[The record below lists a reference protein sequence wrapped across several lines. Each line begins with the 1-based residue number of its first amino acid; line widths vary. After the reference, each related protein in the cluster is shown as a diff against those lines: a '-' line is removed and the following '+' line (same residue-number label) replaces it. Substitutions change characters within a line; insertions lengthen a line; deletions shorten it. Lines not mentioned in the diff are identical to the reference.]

1 MKLGEILVRKRLLS
15 QSQLEHMIVAQSSTH
30 QKLGELLVDQ
40 GLIDP
45 LALEQALEEQ
55 NWRSHGFWVIG

>member
-15 QSQLEHMIVAQSSTH
+15 QSQLDRIIIGQTSTN

-40 GLIDP
+40 GFIDHQT
-45 LALEQALEEQ
+45 LEQAPSEQ
-55 NWRSHGFWVIG
+55 TWRSHDFWVID